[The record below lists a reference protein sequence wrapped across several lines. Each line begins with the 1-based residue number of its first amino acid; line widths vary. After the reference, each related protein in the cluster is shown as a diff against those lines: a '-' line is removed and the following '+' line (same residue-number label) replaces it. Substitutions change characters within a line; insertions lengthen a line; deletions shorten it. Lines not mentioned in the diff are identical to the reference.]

1 MPQENFMTNIRALG
15 AVSALSLLLGSAA
28 IAATADQPGHQSPAP
43 GTSSE
48 SMSAVKDGTAGA
60 VGTISAEMTTTTKG
74 FVTAAATSDMYEVE
88 AGKIAATRGQTAG
101 VRDFGKQMVA
111 AHTETTGQLKSIL
124 ANNNINVAP
133 PAHLD
138 NRRQGMIDDLRGA
151 KAADFDHR
159 YLAQQE
165 AAHKEA
171 QILMRGYAKSG
182 DNNAVQKFAS
192 VTLAKVND
200 LLVMVQKMEADM
212 KTASR

>member
-1 MPQENFMTNIRALG
+1 MTSIRTLG

-28 IAATADQPGHQSPAP
+28 FAADADQPGHKSPAP

-48 SMSAVKDGTAGA
+48 SMSAVKDSTASAVGA
-60 VGTISAEMTTTTKG
+60 VSAEMTTTTKG

-88 AGKIAATRGQTAG
+88 AGKIAAERGQSQG
-101 VRDFGKQMVA
+101 VRDFGKKMTE
-111 AHTETTGQLKSIL
+111 AHSQTTDQLKTIL
-124 ANNNINVAP
+124 ASNKVNAAP

-159 YLAQQE
+159 YLSQQE

-182 DNNAVQKFAS
+182 DNNAIKQFAAATLPKVQDH
-192 VTLAKVND
+192 LA
-200 LLVMVQKMEADM
+200 MVQKMEADM